1 MTIRIEGNW
10 NKGLAYDIHT
20 LDSTYLGVDEYGHG
34 RWENTRSE
42 MGNLLYG
49 LKYRSKKGNVPKI
62 IGLITAKIKGLE
74 TFDFIIPIPP
84 STPRAYQPVY
94 ELAEELG
101 RRKRVKVGYALEK
114 IESDVEIKNIKNP
127 DERRAALEK
136 TMRITG
142 DYSLSGKKIL
152 LLDDLYRSG
161 ITLEVATKILCEQ
174 AKADTINVL
183 TMTKTR
189 SNR

>member
-1 MTIRIEGNW
+1 MTIKIEGNW

-20 LDSTYLGVDEYGHG
+20 LDSTYLGVDEYGHD
-34 RWENTRSE
+34 RWESTRSE

-49 LKYRSKKGNVPKI
+49 LKYRSKKANVTKI
-62 IGLITAKIKGLE
+62 IDLITAKIKGLE

-84 STPRAYQPVY
+84 STARTYQPVY

-114 IESDVEIKNIKNP
+114 IESEIEIKNIRNL
-127 DERRAALEK
+127 DERRVELEK

-142 DYSLSGKKIL
+142 NYDLSGKKIL
-152 LLDDLYRSG
+152 LLDDLFRSG
-161 ITLEVATKILCEQ
+161 VTLEVATKILCEQ